1 MLSKVITPSL
11 GLRAVGRKDLAGRA
25 WTQDGVLY
33 RLPGLSYGLRQG
45 LSGRERQTA
54 NATDPA
60 QNIAP
65 PLLKTN
71 Q

>member
-25 WTQDGVLY
+25 WTQDGVLS
-33 RLPGLSYGLRQG
+33 RLPG